1 MKLLKT
7 LILTFVILFSITVLV
22 LLTPSLW
29 KELIEYRINDQLT
42 KRGNW
47 EISFDKVSGH
57 LLANVSIQSL
67 KLTNL
72 NKSSIFISN
81 VDLRLNM
88 LESLF
93 GYPSFKYLKLKE
105 VTTTLFQSKKSSDLR
120 SDPFD
125 LKEIL
130 EQKFTVDRL
139 QFDGRVT
146 IPELTILK
154 DFLFQFDGRFDLD
167 MNSLD
172 LDVNELYFAMEETGF
187 DMRLEKSRISLYP
200 AKLVCENINGTIDS
214 LGVRGKFSYNWLD
227 DKDMRID
234 VFLDQYQIPKTFFD
248 KLPLQPKLSALET
261 EIHIQSDLKTFEGNI
276 TLTNELGLY
285 TSGNISLSNFDDF
298 FSLDQVKLEG
308 EDASLS
314 MNGIYQKDGHFN
326 VSIQLTDFDLN
337 KWIIDD
343 LPTDLNGLVA
353 IEGTVEESKLD
364 HITLTM
370 ELLETKLYKD
380 RDISVS
386 GTVDYVNELLNIE
399 ELLELSI
406 GNSRVIV
413 TGTSD
418 FKNEVYNLD
427 LDLDN
432 ADVFIINNFWS
443 DSLENG
449 KATGSLFVS
458 GPFNN
463 PNLSAE
469 LVLRNIS
476 YKNFNLESF
485 EFFGSL
491 NSSDQYTTGDCQ
503 LRIGSGTWNE
513 QSFESGVVDLSYTQD
528 GLEIQSA
535 EFKNNNDFFQL
546 SGFLK
551 NDGNGVFDRLQIA
564 TNQQYL
570 INTKPVE
577 FTLGEGVD
585 LLELDWGENELT
597 LKPFEFHVNDGIL
610 TGYLTLTDEVD
621 GLLKISNIGSDILDF
636 LIPDEWIKI
645 QGQVFGELS
654 VTSREYS
661 LDYSIDVAIKNGEI
675 ASQPFDELIISTF
688 YRDSILH
695 IDEITLIHGDKTGI
709 QIAGVVPQYYGESN
723 PIEIDAMINMK
734 KVDISIF
741 TQFIPDWFA
750 LDGVVSGMLNF
761 NGLPNK
767 TKFNFNLSIDD
778 CVFEGLEL
786 GHVTGMG
793 LYDSERLYFNQF
805 SSIRGKDHAIA
816 GAAYLPLDLN
826 FNSENLGEMIL
837 ADSMWVDVSGDFN
850 HLEFLSEYLIDV
862 DSLPGNHNISLQIAG
877 PPDKLLRNGKISIK
891 DGSIYT
897 ILLDEPIKGVNGKGI
912 LVNNMLSI
920 ENLVGSATIKPE
932 NNKANIFIGGNIN
945 MTKFFEPYYDLSAKG
960 SDVFFKTLLGDIEG
974 MVNIDVRITGR
985 DTITIAG
992 GIEAIDAVMY
1002 QEFEV
1007 NTLPTAELDPS
1018 NTIINYKLNFPITG
1032 KFVLRNSQIDAQLGG
1047 ELSISMFGDQSADY
1061 TGELFVREGKFY
1073 YYGDIFS
1080 ITNGY
1085 LAFDTKG
1092 FNPYLDLSAFTKI
1105 KEENITITLVGP
1117 LDNPKLG
1124 LESSSGFS
1132 ESDIL
1137 ELLTIRSRF
1146 EDQEIS
1152 SSGLG
1157 SKAQSIFVAYL
1168 EKELERN
1175 FMQISGLGRL
1185 GIVEDVSISGA
1196 SALIDP
1202 TGSDDL
1208 VIKAQV
1214 SRNLSLN
1221 YSYKRSFSFANPY
1234 LNQVGVELKLN
1245 PYFSLIG
1252 NVDELGN
1259 MHVKYRLRYSY

>member
-7 LILTFVILFSITVLV
+7 LILTIVILFSITVLV

-42 KRGNW
+42 KRGDW

-146 IPELTILK
+146 IPELTMLK
-154 DFLFQFDGRFDLD
+154 DFLFQFDGRFALD
-167 MNSLD
+167 KNSLS

-200 AKLVCENINGTIDS
+200 GKLVCENINGTIDS

-353 IEGTVEESKLD
+353 IEGTVEESKLE

-406 GNSRVIV
+406 GNSSVIV

-535 EFKNNNDFFQL
+535 EFKNKNDFFQL

-750 LDGVVSGMLNF
+750 LDGVVSGVLNF

-1061 TGELFVREGKFY
+1061 SGELFVREGKFY
-1073 YYGDIFS
+1073 YYGDIFN

-1117 LDNPKLG
+1117 LNNPKLG

-1157 SKAQSIFVAYL
+1157 SQAQSIFVAYL

-1175 FMQISGLGRL
+1175 FLQISGLGRL
-1185 GIVEDVSISGA
+1185 GIIEDVSISGA

-1221 YSYKRSFSFANPY
+1221 YSYKRSFSLVNPDH
-1234 LNQVGVELKLN
+1234 NQVGVELKLN

>member
-7 LILTFVILFSITVLV
+7 LILTLVVLLSITVLV

-29 KELIEYRINDQLT
+29 KEFIEYQINDQLT
-42 KRGNW
+42 ERGDW
-47 EISFDKVSGH
+47 EISFNKVSGH

-67 KLTNL
+67 RLTNL

-81 VDLRLNM
+81 VDLRLNI

-105 VTTTLFQSKKSSDLR
+105 VTTTLFQSTKSSDLR

-130 EQKFTVDRL
+130 EQQVTVDRL
-139 QFDGRVT
+139 QFDGRIT
-146 IPELTILK
+146 IPEITILK

-187 DMRLEKSRISLYP
+187 DVRLVESRISLFP

-214 LGVRGKFSYNWLD
+214 LGIKGKFSYNWLD

-248 KLPLQPKLSALET
+248 RLPLQPKLSALET

-276 TLTNELGLY
+276 TLTNDLGLQ

-298 FSLDQVKLEG
+298 FSLDQMKLDG

-314 MNGIYQKDGHFN
+314 MSGIYQKDGHFN
-326 VSIQLTDFDLN
+326 VSIELTNFDLN

-343 LPTDLNGLVA
+343 LPTDLNGLVG
-353 IEGTVEESKLD
+353 IEGTVEESRLD

-370 ELLETKLYKD
+370 ELLETKLYKG

-386 GTVDYVNELLNIE
+386 GTADYVNELLNIE
-399 ELLELSI
+399 EPLELSI
-406 GNSRVIV
+406 GSSRVIV

-463 PNLSAE
+463 PSLSAE

-476 YKNFNLESF
+476 YKNFDLESF

-491 NSSDQYTTGDCQ
+491 NSSDQYTIGDCQ

-513 QSFESGVVDLSYTQD
+513 QTFESGVVDLSYTQD

-564 TNQQYL
+564 ANQQYL
-570 INTKPVE
+570 INTKPIE
-577 FTLGEGVD
+577 FTLGNGVD
-585 LLELDWGENELT
+585 LLDMDWAENELT

-610 TGYLTLTDEVD
+610 TGYLTLTDKVD
-621 GLLKISNIGSDILDF
+621 GLLKISNIGTDIIDF
-636 LIPDEWIKI
+636 LISDERIKI
-645 QGQVFGELS
+645 HGQVFGELS
-654 VTSREYS
+654 ATTRENS
-661 LDYSIDVAIKNGEI
+661 LDYAVDLAIKNGEI
-675 ASQPFDELIISTF
+675 ASQAFDELIISTF
-688 YRDSILH
+688 YSDSILH
-695 IDEITLIHGDKTGI
+695 IDEITLIQGDKTGI

-741 TQFIPDWFA
+741 TQFIPDWFT
-750 LDGVVSGMLNF
+750 LDGLVSGDINF
-761 NGLPNK
+761 GGIPNK
-767 TKFNFNLSIDD
+767 TKFNFDLSIDD
-778 CVFEGLEL
+778 GVFEGLDL

-793 LYDSERLYFNQF
+793 LFDSRRLYFNQF
-805 SSIRGKDHAIA
+805 TAVRGKDHVIA
-816 GAAYLPLDLN
+816 GAAYLPMDLN
-826 FNSENLGEMIL
+826 FNSENLGEMFMT
-837 ADSMWVDVSGDFN
+837 DSMWVDVSGDFN
-850 HLEFLSEYLIDV
+850 HLEFLSKYLIDV
-862 DSLPGNHNISLQIAG
+862 DSLPGKHNISMQITG
-877 PPDKLLRNGKISIK
+877 PPDKILRNGKISII

-897 ILLDEPIKGVNGKGI
+897 VLLDEPIKGINGKGM
-912 LVNNMLSI
+912 LVNNLLSLK
-920 ENLVGSATIKPE
+920 NLVGSANIKPE

-945 MTKFFEPYYDLSAKG
+945 MTRFFEPYYDLSAKG

-974 MVNIDVRITGR
+974 MVNIDVGITGR
-985 DTITIAG
+985 DTIRIAG
-992 GIEAIDAVMY
+992 EIEAIDAVMY
-1002 QEFEV
+1002 QEFEI

-1047 ELSISMFGDQSADY
+1047 ELSISKFGEQSADY

-1073 YYGDIFS
+1073 YYGDIFN

-1085 LAFDTKG
+1085 LAFDAKG
-1092 FNPYLDLSAFTKI
+1092 FNPYLDLSAFTTI

-1157 SKAQSIFVAYL
+1157 SQAQSIFVAYL

-1175 FMQISGLGRL
+1175 FMQISGLRKL